1 MSTGLR
7 DFDAVDYRYVINLLR
22 KIRITCDLSESYSG
36 TVGFPMI
43 SGGIERDQ
51 WHEIG

>member
-1 MSTGLR
+1 M
-7 DFDAVDYRYVINLLR
+7 
-22 KIRITCDLSESYSG
+22 SESILWRPILWLGLANFVSLISFYVPFGSLM
-36 TVGFPMI
+36 F

>member
-1 MSTGLR
+1 MCPKLILI
-7 DFDAVDYRYVINLLR
+7 DVILVSLTHFMLMVSFN
-22 KIRITCDLSESYSG
+22 TPEN
-36 TVGFPMI
+36 I